1 MILILADAIIL
12 ILDMGMWL
20 LDGKSGFLLR
30 EIYILVTAFYYV
42 FNPLICMIWYFY
54 VDYKIYKSASRLKR
68 VLVPMLV
75 PAAVNAALS
84 LVSIFSGHMFFFDA
98 ENIYYRGPF
107 FPLMAVISLF
117 YLVYAMILL
126 IAKKNLLE
134 KREFL
139 IMLVFGI
146 PPLVGGVVQSLVYGL
161 SLVWICAT
169 FSALIIFINMQNNQL
184 YTDHLTGLFNR
195 RQLDSYLRQNSQTME
210 NGMLAGVM
218 IDLNSFKQ
226 INDQYGHNIGDQ
238 ALQHTAEI
246 LTKTFRERDFIA
258 RYGGDEFL
266 ILMIIH
272 DRRDLENAIQRL
284 KENARRFN
292 EQSEDP
298 YQISLSIGYDCR
310 SLESEQEVNDFLKHI
325 DQLMYED
332 KQRQQPA

>member
-1 MILILADAIIL
+1 I
-12 ILDMGMWL
+12 
-20 LDGKSGFLLR
+20 
-30 EIYILVTAFYYV
+30 
-42 FNPLICMIWYFY
+42 
-54 VDYKIYKSASRLKR
+54 
-68 VLVPMLV
+68 PMLA

-84 LVSIFSGHMFFFDA
+84 LASIFNGHMFYLDA
-98 ENIYYRGPF
+98 ANIYYRGPL

-117 YLVYAMILL
+117 YLVYAMIL
-126 IAKKNLLE
+126 IVAKKHLLE
-134 KREFL
+134 KREFFT
-139 IMLVFGI
+139 MLVFGI

-195 RQLDSYLRQNSQTME
+195 RQLDSYLRQNSQAME

-246 LTKTFRERDFIA
+246 LTKTFRERDFVA

-272 DRRDLENAIQRL
+272 DRKVLETAVQRL
-284 KENARRFN
+284 KENAQRFN
-292 EQSEDP
+292 DQSEAP
-298 YQISLSIGYDCR
+298 YQISLSVGYDCR
-310 SLESEQEVNDFLKHI
+310 SLESEQAMNDFLKHI

-332 KQRQQPA
+332 KQRQLPA